1 MKQIAVFCGA
11 SKGFKPI
18 YREQAVAL
26 GKYLAARKI
35 SMVFGGGKIG
45 MMGAI
50 ADAMIA
56 NGGEVI
62 GVIPHL
68 LRHEEV
74 VHNAVE
80 KMHIVDSMSQRK
92 VLISK
97 NVDAYIAL
105 AGGFGTLDEIFEAL
119 TLGQLGIETKPVG
132 ILNTEG
138 FFNPLL
144 LQLDKMVAE
153 GFLKQE
159 NRDMLIVSE
168 SIEELMHQMASY
180 KAPKITKL
188 VNTVGS

>member
-168 SIEELMHQMASY
+168 SIEELMHKMASY